1 MHITCAP
8 RIGKSIGTMGWCM
21 SFETCESKSAALTSP
36 RPSFGIFGTMVLLIS
51 YFMFILSFKD

>member
-21 SFETCESKSAALTSP
+21 SFETCESKSAALSSL
-36 RPSFGIFGTMVLLIS
+36 RPSFGIFGTMV
-51 YFMFILSFKD
+51 